1 MPHRLPPG
9 AHVYLLIIF
18 AVAAGQ
24 IARLG
29 QKLERGGIIGWRQVL
44 VELSM
49 LPAFGGL
56 GGALAADHNWP
67 VWAQLGA
74 GITAGWLG
82 FGSFKLIIA
91 GMRKV
96 ATQFLDSTGKSDAP

>member
-1 MPHRLPPG
+1 MLRLPEG
-9 AHVYLLIIF
+9 WHFYALVFF

-29 QKLERGGIIGWRQVL
+29 QKLERGGLIGWRQVL
-44 VELSM
+44 AELSM
-49 LPAFGGL
+49 LPAFGAL
-56 GGALAADHNWP
+56 GGALAADHDWP

-82 FGSFKLIIA
+82 FGMFKLIVA
-91 GMRKV
+91 GMRKA
-96 ATQFLDSTGKSDAP
+96 ATQFLDSTGKPEG